1 MSGQQQ
7 QGRDSAS
14 DYAWGLA
21 MLVVAALAIW
31 HFGHTGITKVVLA
44 IKLAQISVINL
55 IANSGALAELA
66 DGIRAADLSKVKFGE
81 LRQVSAIVGSY
92 LRWAIGPVLLV
103 AGFMIMRTSTL
114 DKFKKSYSMND
125 LADSEQDLW
134 PFISPVIG
142 KNIIGQSIHEG
153 PWAMSPR
160 PHEFCRKFKLHNDDK
175 SLNRDRATRVF
186 IQQLGP
192 LWAGHQ
198 RLPDYA
204 QALFAVF
211 ISRINGELDEKGHS
225 YDPEKRPTVRFLQQL
240 ASSAA
245 AGKIDTT
252 GMEEMIAAGAKTKKV
267 QKIISRHAYVLTV
280 MSQLLLEARKESG
293 VLASAE
299 FLWLKPINRRLWY
312 TLNNVGRDTPF
323 PEVGGVHAHW
333 LAERVRKR
341 AIIRPMVGP
350 AVDGLE
356 EELGRI
362 VEDEEDDDD

>member
-14 DYAWGLA
+14 DYGWGLA
-21 MLVVAALAIW
+21 MIGIAAFVIW
-31 HFGHTGITKVVLA
+31 HFGHTGITKAFLA
-44 IKLAQISVINL
+44 VKQAEIAVINL
-55 IANSGALAELA
+55 LIHSPRLSELA
-66 DGIRAADLSKVKFGE
+66 DGIRGADATRVKFGE
-81 LRQVSAIVGSY
+81 LHQVAGIVGSY
-92 LRWAIGPVLLV
+92 LRWVFAPALFI
-103 AGFMIMRTSTL
+103 AGVMVMRAATL

-125 LADSEQDLW
+125 LAETEQEVW
-134 PFISPVIG
+134 PFISPVAG
-142 KNIIGQSIHEG
+142 KDIIGQKLHEG

-160 PHEFCRKFKLHNDDK
+160 PHEFCRQFKLHNDDK
-175 SLNRDRATRVF
+175 SLNRDRAMRVF

-192 LWAGHQ
+192 LWAGHK
-198 RLPDYA
+198 RLPDYV

-211 ISRINGELDEKGHS
+211 ITRINGEVDEKGHS
-225 YDPEKRPTVRFLQQL
+225 FNPENRPTVRFLEQL
-240 ASSAA
+240 AMSAA
-245 AGKIDTT
+245 TGKIDTT
-252 GMEEMIAAGAKTKKV
+252 GMEAFIADGIKTKKV

-299 FLWLKPINRRLWY
+299 FLWLKPLNRRLWY

-323 PEVGGVHAHW
+323 PEVGGIHAHW
-333 LAERVRKR
+333 LAERMRKR

-362 VEDEEDDDD
+362 VEDEDD